1 MRVAITVSQCRYES
15 GDSFLGMDRE
25 VAPSTEAPKP
35 TIVRWCTRSDISPL
49 RYPGGKRKLAPFIAD
64 LLSRTNI
71 RTKLFIEPFAGG
83 ASVSIS
89 LLEADIVDS
98 IALSDADFLV
108 ATFWKTVF
116 SPNASA
122 LADRIYDCPVTLDE
136 WKRQKDLKPETELD
150 AAFKCFF
157 LNRTSFSGSLHGKA
171 GPIGGMA
178 QASKY
183 RVDCR
188 FNRSRLAER
197 VIELS
202 ALRGRV
208 RFVRNESYL
217 KTIGDVRR
225 TKLFRDEPE
234 SVAWYLDPPF
244 FAKAD
249 KLYPKSFVARDHSRL
264 RAATDDLPG
273 QWILSYDDHPDAR
286 THYGNHPGFARVNL
300 QYTARIDGRERLVAT
315 EVIVSNIIANL
326 RLRGELQDSAEIIQL
341 PRRRQNSRVTIG
353 GGIVENATQA
363 G

>member
-1 MRVAITVSQCRYES
+1 MNRDADPGLPECNNPAV
-15 GDSFLGMDRE
+15 
-25 VAPSTEAPKP
+25 
-35 TIVRWCTRSDISPL
+35 VRWCTRSDVSPL
-49 RYPGGKRKLAPFIAD
+49 RYPGGKRKLAPFVAD
-64 LLSRTNI
+64 LLSKANVPI
-71 RTKLFIEPFAGG
+71 KLFIEPFAGG

-89 LLEADIVDS
+89 LLEADLVDH
-98 IALSDADFLV
+98 IALSDADSLV
-108 ATFWKTVF
+108 AAFWRTVF
-116 SPNASA
+116 SSNAFA

-136 WKRQKDLKPETELD
+136 WKRQKDLEPETELD

-157 LNRTSFSGSLHGKA
+157 LNRTSFSGSLHSKT

-178 QASKY
+178 QASRY
-183 RVDCR
+183 PIDCR

-202 ALRGRV
+202 ALRSRV
-208 RFVRNESYL
+208 RFVRNQSYL

-225 TKLFRDEPE
+225 TKLFREEPQ

-264 RAATDDLPG
+264 RTATDDLPG
-273 QWILSYDDHPDAR
+273 QWILSYDDHPNAR
-286 THYGNHPGFARVNL
+286 THYGDHPGFARVNL

-315 EVIVSNIIANL
+315 EVIVSSIIADL
-326 RLRGELQDSAEIIQL
+326 RRRDELQDSAEVIQL
-341 PRRRQNSRVTIG
+341 PRRRQNSLVAIG
-353 GGIVENATQA
+353 GGSVAQA